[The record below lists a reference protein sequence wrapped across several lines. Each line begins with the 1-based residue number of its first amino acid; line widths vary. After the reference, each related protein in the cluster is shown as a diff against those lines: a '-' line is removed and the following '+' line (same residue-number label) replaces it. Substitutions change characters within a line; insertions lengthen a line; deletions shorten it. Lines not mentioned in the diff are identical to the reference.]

1 MCAKRRGTAL
11 SENISVCV
19 VDDDESIRVSVGSL
33 IRSLGYASHAF
44 ASAEAFLS
52 SAEAAAADCLI
63 TDVQMPGLNGIDL
76 QKALV
81 ARGDAP
87 PVIFITAFPQE
98 RIRRQA
104 MEGGALS
111 FLAKPCDGDV
121 LARTIEE
128 ALSARA

>member
-1 MCAKRRGTAL
+1 
-11 SENISVCV
+11 
-19 VDDDESIRVSVGSL
+19 
-33 IRSLGYASHAF
+33 
-44 ASAEAFLS
+44 
-52 SAEAAAADCLI
+52 
-63 TDVQMPGLNGIDL
+63 MPGLSGIDL

-128 ALSARA
+128 ALAARA